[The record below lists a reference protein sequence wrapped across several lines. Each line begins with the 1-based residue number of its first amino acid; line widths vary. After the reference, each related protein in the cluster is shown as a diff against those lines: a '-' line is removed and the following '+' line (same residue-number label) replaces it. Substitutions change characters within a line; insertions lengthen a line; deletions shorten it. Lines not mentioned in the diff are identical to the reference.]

1 MSKLLEQLGDWGPIH
16 QSIVDN
22 HPGLYR
28 QLVDFVQFH
37 RTNYTVYP
45 SAPEVFKAFELCQM
59 KDLRVVIIGQDPYH
73 NGAATGLCFGVK
85 EGMKINPSLRVI
97 QKEICRSHGID
108 ESDAKTTEFDYSLS
122 HLAKQGALL
131 LNTTLTVTKGKPNS
145 HEQVWGWYTKEMVR
159 AICQNLDGVIFLLW
173 GKFAQHAFGGIVK
186 EVNNSHDKSHI
197 IFAAS
202 HPAAEVYGG
211 NARFIGCN
219 HFIKV
224 NEVIA
229 EPIDW
234 FKVPEKEITEIDNQ
248 FNLL

>member
-1 MSKLLEQLGDWGPIH
+1 MSKLLEQIGDWGPIH
-16 QSIVDN
+16 TKLVED
-22 HPGLYR
+22 HPGLYG
-28 QLVDFVQFH
+28 QLKDFIKFH

-45 SAPEVFKAFELCQM
+45 ASPEVYKAFELCQM

-73 NGAATGLCFGVK
+73 NGAATGLAFGVK

-97 QKEICRSHGID
+97 QREICRSHGID

-122 HLAKQGALL
+122 HLAKQGVLL

-145 HEQVWGWYTKEMVR
+145 HEQIWGWYTKGIVR
-159 AICQNLDGVIFLLW
+159 EICNELDGVIFLLW
-173 GKFAQHAFGGIVK
+173 GKFAQHAFGGIIK
-186 EVNNSHDKSHI
+186 EVNSFHDKSHI

-224 NEVIA
+224 NEIIA

-234 FKVPEKEITEIDNQ
+234 FKLPEKKEDELESQ

>member
-1 MSKLLEQLGDWGPIH
+1 MGTH
-16 QSIVDN
+16 V
-22 HPGLYR
+22 
-28 QLVDFVQFH
+28 
-37 RTNYTVYP
+37 
-45 SAPEVFKAFELCQM
+45 A
-59 KDLRVVIIGQDPYH
+59 
-73 NGAATGLCFGVK
+73 FGVR
-85 EGMKINPSLRVI
+85 ENMKINPSLQI
-97 QKEICRSHGID
+97 IKKEICRSHGID

-122 HLAKQGALL
+122 HLAKQGVLL

-145 HEQVWGWYTKEMVR
+145 HEQIWGWYTKGIVR
-159 AICQNLDGVIFLLW
+159 EICNQLDGVIFLLW
-173 GKFAQHAFGGIVK
+173 GKFAQHAFGGIIK
-186 EVNNSHDKSHI
+186 EVNNSKDKSHI

-224 NEVIA
+224 NEIIA

-234 FKVPEKEITEIDNQ
+234 FKLPEKKEDELESQ